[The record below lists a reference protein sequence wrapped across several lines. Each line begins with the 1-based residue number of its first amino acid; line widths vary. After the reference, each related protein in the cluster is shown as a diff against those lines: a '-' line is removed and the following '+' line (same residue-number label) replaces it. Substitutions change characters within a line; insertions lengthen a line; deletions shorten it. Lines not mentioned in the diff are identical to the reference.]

1 MMGVG
6 VSYSYS
12 VPVESGVSGLGVLS
26 TVFGYDSFVKRL
38 AAFLVRVN
46 GER

>member
-12 VPVESGVSGLGVLS
+12 VPVESGVSGVSLLFLGM
-26 TVFGYDSFVKRL
+26 TRL
-38 AAFLVRVN
+38 
-46 GER
+46 